1 MNEIS
6 QRAIREIVTDSVT
19 HLSRLAEWYARIPN
33 LSADYALVE
42 TYYQKGDYV
51 LADNALGDMLSNPEL
66 DGTQREEHRNYGRI
80 HALKNELQRSGRYWD
95 TLTEGEMEELI
106 SIAEASNERSSTM
119 AKGVLC
125 FFYDICYDIEIMED
139 EIAAPR
145 SHSSSN
151 TILKAADVQVFPNP
165 VDDNLTVFLSD
176 LPEGELVF
184 QLFDPMGRNL
194 ISQPL
199 TDHYTTVSL
208 NKLSSGLYYYR
219 VLSDGIPMGS
229 DKVVKR

>member
-1 MNEIS
+1 
-6 QRAIREIVTDSVT
+6 
-19 HLSRLAEWYARIPN
+19 
-33 LSADYALVE
+33 
-42 TYYQKGDYV
+42 
-51 LADNALGDMLSNPEL
+51 
-66 DGTQREEHRNYGRI
+66 
-80 HALKNELQRSGRYWD
+80 
-95 TLTEGEMEELI
+95 
-106 SIAEASNERSSTM
+106 M

-151 TILKAADVQVFPNP
+151 TDVKAVDVQVFPNP
-165 VDDNLTVFLSD
+165 VDDNLTVFLSE
-176 LPEGELVF
+176 LPEGDLVF

-208 NKLSSGLYYYR
+208 NKLSPGLYYYR
-219 VLSDGIPMGS
+219 VLNDGIPIGS